1 MTPEEVAPSYDD
13 LEGPDADDSTA
24 AARPWAAHP
33 EGHDTYR
40 EHGHG
45 DPSACQQQNREH
57 AAWWKPLLWPGAW
70 VPIATAGD
78 RAWMLRTGQGARNA
92 DYLRL

>member
-1 MTPEEVAPSYDD
+1 VPGDRFWRAAFPGTAADDPEEVAPSYDD

-33 EGHDTYR
+33 EGYDAYR

-45 DPSACQQQNREH
+45 DP
-57 AAWWKPLLWPGAW
+57 
-70 VPIATAGD
+70 
-78 RAWMLRTGQGARNA
+78 
-92 DYLRL
+92 LRLPATES